1 MGADVNR
8 IKEIAERLR
17 DNIKIVIKGKDE
29 TIEKIV
35 IAFLTGGHIL
45 LEDVPGSGKTV
56 LAKTFAASLDGTFK
70 RVQMT
75 PDLLPA
81 DLTGVNVFQPKTSE
95 FTFVKGPVFT
105 NILLADEIN
114 RATPKTQAGLL
125 ECMEEGQVTIDG
137 KTWELQKPFMV
148 IATENPVDTQGVF
161 PLPEAQIDRFLM
173 KLSMEYPNHDSMV
186 DIFRTH
192 VDENVLQSVSPVVTL
207 EDVRRAKDEIKKI
220 TIHEDIVEYA
230 VNIVEATREKD
241 YIVTGVS
248 QRGGIALL
256 RTAKTVAAV
265 RARDYVLPDD
275 IKYVAKEVLAHRMIL
290 RNSMRM
296 KQTGAKDV
304 VQDILEQV
312 PVPTEEI

>member
-256 RTAKTVAAV
+256 RTARTVAAV

-296 KQTGAKDV
+296 KQTGAEDV

>member
-1 MGADVNR
+1 MGADVNW

-56 LAKTFAASLDGTFK
+56 LAKTFAASLDGTFQ

-137 KTWELQKPFMV
+137 KTWKLQNPFMV

-192 VDENVLQSVSPVVTL
+192 VDENVLQSVSTVVTL

-256 RTAKTVAAV
+256 RTARTVAAV